1 MEWTGIDRVGAEWI
15 AAVVAAAFTMA
26 VLDGLWLGVI
36 ARRLYRRELG
46 HVMREATN
54 VLAAGMFYMLYVVG
68 VVALAVGQYDGI
80 GTAALVGTGIGALAY
95 GTYDLTSMATTE
107 GFTWTITF
115 VDLTWGTALTAAVA
129 AVGEWASTW

>member
-1 MEWTGIDRVGAEWI
+1 MEWTGIDRIGAEWI
-15 AAVVAAAFTMA
+15 AAVVAAAFTMG
-26 VLDGLWLGVI
+26 VLDGLWLGVV

-54 VLAAGMFYMLYVVG
+54 VVAAGMFYVLYVVG

-80 GTAALVGTGIGALAY
+80 GTAALVGAGIGALAY

-107 GFTWTITF
+107 GFTWTITV
-115 VDLTWGTALTAAVA
+115 VDLMWGTALTAAVA